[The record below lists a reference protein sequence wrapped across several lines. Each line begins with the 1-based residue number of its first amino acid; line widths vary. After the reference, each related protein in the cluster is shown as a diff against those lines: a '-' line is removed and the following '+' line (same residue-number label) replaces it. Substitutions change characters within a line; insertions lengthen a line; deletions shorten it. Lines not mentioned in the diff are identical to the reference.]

1 MTTHIRTSVNP
12 VAAVFVSVLLGAASA
27 LGATFSTNP
36 TMDALITT
44 GPTGNLVNNN
54 YGGAGSLSLSAAGL
68 EMGELQSVLQ
78 FNFAGAVSAFNTQF
92 GEGQWSIESV
102 SLRLTAANAN
112 NAIFNSP
119 ASGTFSISWMQNDL
133 WQEGTGTPASPGA
146 SGITF
151 SSLQTTFISP
161 NDENLGSFTF
171 NGATSGASTYTLG
184 PSAGVLSDIVSG
196 GDVSLRLFAAD
207 SAVSGVFSSRNFGT
221 AANRPLLTIVAV
233 PEPDTIALLSLGL
246 MAATAW
252 RRRIRQKNG

>member
-1 MTTHIRTSVNP
+1 MTIQIRTSVNP
-12 VAAVFVSVLLGAASA
+12 VAPVFVSVLLGAASA

-36 TMDALITT
+36 TMDALVTT

-78 FNFAGAVSAFNTQF
+78 FNVAGAASSFNTQF
-92 GEGQWSIESV
+92 GVGQWSIESV

-112 NAIFNSP
+112 NAVFNSP
-119 ASGTFSISWMQNDL
+119 ASGAFSISWMQNDS

-151 SSLQTTFISP
+151 NSLQTMFIGP
-161 NDENLGSFTF
+161 NDESLGMFTF
-171 NGATSGASTYTLG
+171 NGATSSASTYTLG
-184 PSAGVLSDIVSG
+184 LSPGILGDIVSG
-196 GDVSLRLFAAD
+196 SDVSLRLFAAD

-221 AANRPLLTIVAV
+221 AANRPVLTLVAV
-233 PEPDTIALLSLGL
+233 PEPHTIALLSLGL
-246 MAATAW
+246 MAAAAW
-252 RRRIRQKNG
+252 RRRIRR